1 MWNNINKQYHSFIKL
16 KSIKSI
22 LLFLRDKNYA
32 TTTSFTFSF
41 LFIYI
46 YIHIELHAK
55 LFIIKITFLFIA
67 KNVRPSSVWRDN
79 HWGLFCSTLVP
90 LFILETT
97 LHFTFFHTIVDGKY
111 FRINAQHIRIS
122 LPIVIGWSSASFR
135 YQKKTSRD
143 TLIQFANILAIFT
156 NCENF
161 SFYLLRGWCFKNK
174 QIFLFLCKNI
184 EFAL

>member
-22 LLFLRDKNYA
+22 LLFLRNKNYA

-79 HWGLFCSTLVP
+79 HWGLFYLILVP

-97 LHFTFFHTIVDGKY
+97 FHFTFFHTLVDDKY
-111 FRINAQHIRIS
+111 FPINAQHIHHS
-122 LPIVIGWSSASFR
+122 LPRVIGWSSASFR
-135 YQKKTSRD
+135 YQKKASTD
-143 TLIQFANILAIFT
+143 TLIQFANILH
-156 NCENF
+156 
-161 SFYLLRGWCFKNK
+161 FYSKLWKLWFWEVGEK
-174 QIFLFLCKNI
+174 
-184 EFAL
+184 